1 MIELQQVERDFQVGE
16 ETVRALADVTLT
28 IPAGDYL
35 SVMGPSGSGKSTLL
49 NVLGLLDRP
58 TRGSYRF
65 EGIETTT
72 LDEERRAAL
81 RRDRIGFVFQAFH
94 LVPRLTAAENVALP
108 MVLAGVPPRER
119 ERRVAEVLESLGLED
134 RAGHRP
140 DQLSGGQR
148 QRVAIGRAIVM
159 RPALLLADEPTGNLD
174 QHAGNEV
181 IALLERLNG
190 EGITLVIVTH
200 DVAIGRRAPH
210 RLRMLDGR
218 IHSDERD
225 HAPA

>member
-16 ETVRALADVTLT
+16 ETVRALADVSLT

-108 MVLAGVPPRER
+108 MVLAGVPPGER

-134 RAGHRP
+134 RAEHRP

-181 IALLERLNG
+181 IALLERLND

-200 DVAIGRRAPH
+200 DAQIGRRAPH

-218 IHSDERD
+218 IHSHERD